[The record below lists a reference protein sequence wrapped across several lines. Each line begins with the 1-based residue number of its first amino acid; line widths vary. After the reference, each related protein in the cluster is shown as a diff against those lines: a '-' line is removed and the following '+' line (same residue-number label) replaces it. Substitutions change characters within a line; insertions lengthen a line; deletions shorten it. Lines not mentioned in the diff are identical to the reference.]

1 MIEVAIN
8 LLSIPKEASYQQK
21 KVSAIEADLT
31 GSVTATV
38 SLNNKKAVV
47 IADLEQPLTL
57 LKFQQTSWLF
67 EVCLAY
73 CYSFLLPPP
82 PLLLWFPQANPFP

>member
-1 MIEVAIN
+1 MKKNTSCKNIN
-8 LLSIPKEASYQQK
+8 P
-21 KVSAIEADLT
+21 
-31 GSVTATV
+31 
-38 SLNNKKAVV
+38 V

-73 CYSFLLPPP
+73 CYSFLLPPSSG
-82 PLLLWFPQANPFP
+82 FPRQTLSPSHSLAPSQGRKNNFHNSPYTH